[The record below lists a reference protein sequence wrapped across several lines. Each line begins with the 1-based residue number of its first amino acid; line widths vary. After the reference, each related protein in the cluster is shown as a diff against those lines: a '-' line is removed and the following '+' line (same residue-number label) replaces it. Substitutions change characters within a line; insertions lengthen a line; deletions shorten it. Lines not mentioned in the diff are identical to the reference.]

1 MHVKKKITITDVAMA
16 SGVSKSTVSNYL
28 NNRGAN
34 FSADTEKRIRKAIS
48 DLRYIPD
55 PGARGIKSLGGGRS
69 IGIMVRDSIDFA
81 LTTVYFQRVLPTM
94 CQTLVDNG
102 YRPLIVP
109 ESLDTDSD
117 VSYMRE
123 LAKGLIAGY
132 LIFGIEEKDD
142 PYVEAL
148 EHDGV
153 PYICMGYN
161 AHVRNFV
168 ASRHDLGSELAV
180 SHLIERHGASRIV
193 TVPGKSSQN
202 VVRDRIKGYR
212 SALAAHGVEFDE
224 NLVVT
229 TKSEHD
235 NVTAR
240 LKKLFLSDNP
250 PDSILIPQFKL
261 DKLLTLTN
269 ELNIR
274 IPDDLRVVIFDSP
287 MDAAMRE
294 YACVQIHLDQVGR
307 FGAQK
312 LVKLLKNS
320 PEGLGGVFLDVDF
333 FPSRSCG
340 CERADAEGA
349 HGLDR

>member
-1 MHVKKKITITDVAMA
+1 MALA

-28 NNRGAN
+28 NNRDSN
-34 FSADTEKRIRKAIS
+34 FSADTEKRIREAIS
-48 DLRYIPD
+48 NLRYIPD
-55 PGARGIKSLGGGRS
+55 PGARGIKSLGGGKS
-69 IGIMVRDSIDFA
+69 IGIMVRDTIDTA
-81 LTTVYFQRVLPTM
+81 MTTVYYQRVLPTI
-94 CQTLVDNG
+94 CQTLVTNG

-109 ESLDTDSD
+109 ESLDVDSD

-132 LIFGIEEKDD
+132 LIFGIEERDD

-153 PYICMGYN
+153 PFICMGYN

-168 ASRHDLGSELAV
+168 ASRHDLGSEFAV

-193 TVPGKSSQN
+193 TVPGKKSQN
-202 VVRDRIKGYR
+202 VVLDRIKGYR
-212 SALAAHGVEFDE
+212 SGLSAHGVAFDK
-224 NLVVT
+224 NLVVA
-229 TKSEHD
+229 TKNERD
-235 NVTAR
+235 NVNVR

-250 PDSILIPQFKL
+250 PDSILLPQFKL

-294 YACVQIHLDQVGR
+294 YACVQIHMDQVGR
-307 FGAQK
+307 YGAEK
-312 LVKLLKNS
+312 LMKLLKGS
-320 PEGLGGVFLDVDF
+320 SEGLGGVFLDVDF

-340 CERADAEGA
+340 CEYEGA
-349 HGLDR
+349 HEHEQ